1 MRRRTRYAL
10 AFGLVL
16 VLTVGIVGAGWALDN
31 TSVSDVK
38 RTSSQPY
45 TNQLTAL
52 VTRNGDGS
60 YHYLYTLVYSHSALS
75 GKLVTFSIGNLGNLA
90 FTNQTC
96 SQTSLKSAAS
106 TTSVLW
112 GSGTVTTGN
121 TVTFSYDSRFSYGLV
136 DATVSGGLP
145 SNGQTLGMVP
155 EPCSLLAVAF
165 GLGGVLWTRL
175 RRRG

>member
-16 VLTVGIVGAGWALDN
+16 ALAVGIVGAGWALDN
-31 TSVSDVK
+31 PYVSDVK

-52 VTRNGDGS
+52 VTRNEDGS

-75 GKLVTFSIGNLGNLA
+75 GKLSSFSIGNLSNLA
-90 FTNQTC
+90 FTNQAC
-96 SQTSLKSAAS
+96 SQTSLKPATSA
-106 TTSVLW
+106 TSVLW
-112 GSGTVTTGN
+112 NSGTVATGN
-121 TVTFSYDSRFSYGLV
+121 TVTFSYDSWFSYGLV
-136 DATVSGGLP
+136 DVTLSGGLP
-145 SNGQTLGMVP
+145 SNGLTLGMVP
-155 EPCSLLAVAF
+155 EPCSLLTVAF
-165 GLGGVLWTRL
+165 GLGGILWTRL